1 MKCPYC
7 QSIIE
12 DDSRYCDQCG
22 TQLMFCPSCGIP
34 KKGSSCPR
42 CGEVLIPGPQ
52 FFSGKASA
60 PAAPAPT
67 PAPAPAPAP
76 KPAPAP
82 APVSAVNDAF
92 SSALNSVN
100 STLWLEGEGMKLEV
114 KAGEFGRKTGIYP
127 EFGRVPTVSGR
138 HGRIEK
144 SGLFGWQ
151 IIDLGSTNGTFING
165 QRLEAGKAYELKQGM
180 SVKIATLNFTVK

>member
-7 QSIIE
+7 LSIIE

-22 TQLMFCPSCGIP
+22 TMLMFCPSCGVP

-42 CGEVLIPGPQ
+42 CGEVLIPGAQ
-52 FFSGKASA
+52 FFSSNNV
-60 PAAPAPT
+60 
-67 PAPAPAPAP
+67 APAP

-82 APVSAVNDAF
+82 APKPTPTPTPAPASAVDSAF

-100 STLWLEGEGMKLEV
+100 STLWLEGEGMRLEI
-114 KAGEFGRKTGIYP
+114 KEGEFGRKTGMYP
-127 EFGRVPTVSGR
+127 EFGRIPTISGR

-144 SGLFGWQ
+144 SGLYGWN
-151 IIDLGSTNGTFING
+151 IYDLGSTNGTFING
-165 QRLEAGKAYELKQGM
+165 QRLEAGKAYELKTGM
-180 SVKIATLNFTVK
+180 LVKIATLKFIVK